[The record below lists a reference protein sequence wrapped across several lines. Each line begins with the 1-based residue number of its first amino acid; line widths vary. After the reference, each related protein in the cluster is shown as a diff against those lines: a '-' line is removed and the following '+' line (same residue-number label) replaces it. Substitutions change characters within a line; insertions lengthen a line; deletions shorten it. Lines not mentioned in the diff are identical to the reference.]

1 MISLVLFGSQIQWL
15 RLHNTTLGWMKKLAF
30 ICISCKCLDEN
41 NLIKT
46 ME

>member
-1 MISLVLFGSQIQWL
+1 MISRVLFSSQIQQL
-15 RLHNTTLGWMKKLAF
+15 RLHNTTLGWIKKLAF
-30 ICISCKCLDEN
+30 ICISSKCLDEN